1 MTERPT
7 GIFSDVHAEDGK
19 VRATLLHDPT
29 VEGLDTAIY
38 VDGSGSMADEYG
50 RPGLLSRFFHWLV
63 GKSAPSGKNIVE
75 PQIHRMLE
83 YLASK
88 DRNGSLRV
96 AYWATGE
103 NGNNVEP
110 LGELSG
116 ANADTYEFNGPRHEG
131 GGTRLGPAIADFV
144 SYMKDAVKKGAR
156 QGCAV
161 IVTDGQI
168 HDADTVEKLSR
179 DIAADIGKGRLP
191 RMNFVLVGVGDQID
205 EHQMEEIA
213 HIEHPGIG
221 HLWCHRVAAEMKEL
235 PELVAVLV
243 DETMTVA
250 AGGTIYDDDGNVLKV
265 YEGRLPAVLEFEIAD
280 HAKSFILEVN
290 GQRFEQPLPD
300 EREHHDE
307 DEDGDHH

>member
-1 MTERPT
+1 
-7 GIFSDVHAEDGK
+7 
-19 VRATLLHDPT
+19 
-29 VEGLDTAIY
+29 
-38 VDGSGSMADEYG
+38 
-50 RPGLLSRFFHWLV
+50 
-63 GKSAPSGKNIVE
+63 
-75 PQIHRMLE
+75 MLA
-83 YLASK
+83 YLATK
-88 DRNGSLRV
+88 DRNGLLRV
-96 AYWATGE
+96 AYWACGSR
-103 NGNNVEP
+103 GDQIEP
-110 LGELSG
+110 IGELG
-116 ANADTYEFNGPRHEG
+116 GVEVDKYEFNGPRNEG
-131 GGTRLGPAIADFV
+131 GGTRLGPVLQDFR
-144 SYMKDAVKKGAR
+144 SYMREAVKKGAR

-168 HDADTVEKLSR
+168 HDDEDVNRLSGEIAS
-179 DIAADIGKGRLP
+179 DIARGRLP

-265 YEGRLPAVLEFEIAD
+265 YEGRLPAVLEFEIGD
-280 HAKSFILEVN
+280 HAKSFVLEVN

-300 EREHHDE
+300 ERDHHGDE
-307 DEDGDHH
+307 DEDEDHH